1 VEKNLFAQFHKGDA
15 FTRRVVQATYV
26 SDFVKQYV
34 QHRAL
39 MLGKKLLEEG
49 KDSELEDML
58 KVWGMENGSDRNEL
72 NETLKPYIENY
83 IKTNKSGCEL
93 DFKPLVLDQ
102 RLTKRIPALNEI
114 CRFALTYCAGV
125 KRWKD
130 KTGKKFDKDDK
141 NDKYTVFDLSSGGVK
156 DVEKDEKVK
165 REAELDMNWAVQCWQ
180 DEKLKEKIAAKIK
193 EAAHDK
199 EAILRLKGELY
210 NSALYGLNPHDPSRH
225 ALNRV
230 LLRLIGEHLNNPEQ
244 SAPARIL
251 LGPCGAPQVLWNI
264 LNGPL
269 SANRHVNGLTS
280 LYDPHCG
287 DFHEIQ
293 GLQGDAHDRTYMK
306 VKKGTRL
313 YESYERLADAGLL
326 QEKDADG
333 HVKEKMRYDEDGN
346 IIVPVDCVHSQF
358 MLNCDGAEREVSR
371 NLVRALGYEN
381 VEDAEAKISGVSCGK
396 DGADVPYDKMKKRI
410 FGEANGTLP
419 MTFAVGSEKKTQ
431 ELITEGLEFT
441 ATPKGSNDKKLIGL
455 FTQNHDDA
463 FHCDSDDA
471 VGDEMMP
478 FPGAEKTPTL
488 NNKVKPGN
496 RNHLYHEVLREV
508 NGVKKRSREQIIDDI
523 HAFIVSKSG
532 PQGAQISTLKR
543 LTTFLGLHKFDIKS
557 INGSSSFK
565 GDALGWILSDHKAE
579 TIADL
584 KKDTSYDEE
593 KLVKLERDIKKMFRL
608 FEQYKHDL
616 GGDLNNQNSKNMLKE
631 ILSKPEGEDRTKCV
645 NKFRAEKN
653 EISKQ
658 SMIKKLCDFH
668 KNYTTAKNTSDAGDT
683 GKLNKIIKKLNDLLE
698 IFESD
703 AWAVAALKSL
713 KSLVAQEGQLGSVQ
727 EGQLGSVQ
735 EEKLDSVIETLAKE
749 HTLDVSKMES
759 TLNNLAPYFVSNN
772 KLIVSNNNL
781 NDVQS
786 ASAPAKRIDAD
797 APVHFYPRAQSKLS
811 KLFRVNWKNG
821 AGNHRL
827 PGGVSGVVTGGTFLA
842 GAGMVAGATAATV
855 LSGVGALFSG
865 LLGAIGYQVERDAT
879 ISDRR
884 LNQNKKYCKERLVS
898 MWNDIENLKEKLISN
913 DYNLNDKLLK
923 VVLKLNSLN
932 PRLPVPVKDLD
943 ELKRALKEAQAAA
956 TTESSSE
963 ESQSKQ
969 LEKIAEIAEV
979 DALLKAMINTVDRI
993 KTYSARLEN
1002 IKREKNDNFFGH
1014 LTGRGYLLGAGM
1026 MLASAAATV
1035 AAVFTPVP
1043 ALVAGVLGVAAFVD
1057 LAAVY
1062 FSNAMKSN
1070 KEVHLNDKAKFQAGE
1085 GNSKVV
1091 GYRRQGLFRFYD
1103 RSNLFKHMSKSWLRG
1118 GLMLTGMAALSAGFV
1133 AANVFT
1139 AGAPLLIT
1147 GAVLGGAM
1155 LLTSVPLFK
1164 DTFQLF
1170 NRYATWKTRY
1180 ARGNDTLPHVWGKNF
1195 VEDKKE
1201 YWNLSKQNAQ
1211 VGETNMR
1218 IMQEIDNKMIAK
1230 LIENAAAGKASN
1242 HKVALPGRAQNSR
1255 NKWSTFMQERFL
1267 SPNRKAEFLKQAI
1280 QGKADT
1286 GGLLDEK
1293 EQKEIVRPLIA
1304 YNMLDYTLLEKNSLV
1319 FRAKCLL
1326 EELTAFE
1333 SAGVD
1338 TELMNQ
1344 VKSEYEHVLKRLKGT
1359 NAFLAAMDKYQ
1370 DSDKMDDNCWRTMT
1384 SKFIYHLGL
1393 LPQVLGSRSE
1403 QKKWAKESGIHLE
1416 TYKDKHI
1423 AHLEVEDLAEI
1434 PQWILDNLMNNSDE
1448 HVSNLYAYVLPN
1460 LLSTEV
1466 SALYER
1472 DAARRVE
1479 QVKIPS
1485 ESKWTTK
1492 WTTAPA

>member
-1 VEKNLFAQFHKGDA
+1 M
-15 FTRRVVQATYV
+15 
-26 SDFVKQYV
+26 S
-34 QHRAL
+34 
-39 MLGKKLLEEG
+39 
-49 KDSELEDML
+49 
-58 KVWGMENGSDRNEL
+58 
-72 NETLKPYIENY
+72 
-83 IKTNKSGCEL
+83 
-93 DFKPLVLDQ
+93 
-102 RLTKRIPALNEI
+102 
-114 CRFALTYCAGV
+114 
-125 KRWKD
+125 
-130 KTGKKFDKDDK
+130 
-141 NDKYTVFDLSSGGVK
+141 
-156 DVEKDEKVK
+156 
-165 REAELDMNWAVQCWQ
+165 
-180 DEKLKEKIAAKIK
+180 
-193 EAAHDK
+193 
-199 EAILRLKGELY
+199 
-210 NSALYGLNPHDPSRH
+210 
-225 ALNRV
+225 
-230 LLRLIGEHLNNPEQ
+230 
-244 SAPARIL
+244 
-251 LGPCGAPQVLWNI
+251 
-264 LNGPL
+264 
-269 SANRHVNGLTS
+269 
-280 LYDPHCG
+280 
-287 DFHEIQ
+287 
-293 GLQGDAHDRTYMK
+293 
-306 VKKGTRL
+306 
-313 YESYERLADAGLL
+313 
-326 QEKDADG
+326 
-333 HVKEKMRYDEDGN
+333 
-346 IIVPVDCVHSQF
+346 
-358 MLNCDGAEREVSR
+358 
-371 NLVRALGYEN
+371 
-381 VEDAEAKISGVSCGK
+381 
-396 DGADVPYDKMKKRI
+396 
-410 FGEANGTLP
+410 
-419 MTFAVGSEKKTQ
+419 
-431 ELITEGLEFT
+431 
-441 ATPKGSNDKKLIGL
+441 
-455 FTQNHDDA
+455 
-463 FHCDSDDA
+463 
-471 VGDEMMP
+471 
-478 FPGAEKTPTL
+478 
-488 NNKVKPGN
+488 
-496 RNHLYHEVLREV
+496 
-508 NGVKKRSREQIIDDI
+508 GVKKRSREQIIDDI

-543 LTTFLGLHKFDIKS
+543 LTAFLGLHKFDIKS

-658 SMIKKLCDFH
+658 SMIAKLNNFH
-668 KNYTTAKNTSDAGDT
+668 KNYTKDT
-683 GKLNKIIKKLNDLLE
+683 GELNKIIKKLNDLLE

-713 KSLVAQEGQLGSVQ
+713 KSLVAQ

-781 NDVQS
+781 NDVLS

-884 LNQNKKYCKERLVS
+884 LNQNKKYCKKRLVS
-898 MWNDIENLKEKLISN
+898 MWNDIENLEKKLISN
-913 DYNLNDKLLK
+913 NYYFKNKFNEELLNVDFR
-923 VVLKLNSLN
+923 LNSLHSESKGA
-932 PRLPVPVKDLD
+932 LPVKDLD
-943 ELKRALKEAQAAA
+943 ELKRALKEAQAAIPAAQA

-1344 VKSEYEHVLKRLKGT
+1344 VKSEYEHVLKR
-1359 NAFLAAMDKYQ
+1359 
-1370 DSDKMDDNCWRTMT
+1370 
-1384 SKFIYHLGL
+1384 
-1393 LPQVLGSRSE
+1393 
-1403 QKKWAKESGIHLE
+1403 
-1416 TYKDKHI
+1416 
-1423 AHLEVEDLAEI
+1423 
-1434 PQWILDNLMNNSDE
+1434 
-1448 HVSNLYAYVLPN
+1448 
-1460 LLSTEV
+1460 
-1466 SALYER
+1466 
-1472 DAARRVE
+1472 
-1479 QVKIPS
+1479 
-1485 ESKWTTK
+1485 
-1492 WTTAPA
+1492 